1 MILVVGATGQLGGL
15 ITRDLLDSGRPV
27 RALVRREV
35 DGRRLAAAGGQPAF
49 GDLKDAQSIRAA
61 CRDVD
66 AVITTANAVGRTGE
80 DTIESVDQ
88 LGTINLVQAAAA
100 AGVRRFVYISA
111 LGADPDHPMPLLRA
125 KGLVQQELT
134 VSGMGWTVLQPNSY
148 MDTWIPLIVGGP
160 ALRGDPI
167 TLVGDGRRRHS
178 MVAIRDVAAYAA
190 AALDHPRDARPD
202 LYRRW
207 AGAGDL
213 ARHRRR
219 LRGRTPPDPADPH
232 DRPRPGDPRGPPVR
246 QRSCRRARRVRLTA
260 RHNGTEHNTGHRT
273 HQPRRI
279 TYASS
284 SPRTPEPSTDDR
296 SGAQAVLSPTRART
310 QSSGRGPTTRRG

>member
-15 ITRDLLDSGRPV
+15 ITQDLLESGRSV
-27 RALVRREV
+27 RAMVRREV
-35 DGRRLAAAGGQPAF
+35 DGRRLAAAGGQAAF
-49 GDLKDAQSIRAA
+49 GDLKDAPSIRAA
-61 CRDVD
+61 CRDID

-125 KGLVQQELT
+125 KGLVEQQLT
-134 VSGMGWTVLQPNSY
+134 MSGMGWTVLQPNAY

-178 MVAIRDVAAYAA
+178 MVAMRDVAAYTTAVLDHPQTVARIFPVGGPEPVTWLDVVAVFEAELHQDLPIRTIAPGQAIPGVPRFVSDLA
-190 AALDHPRDARPD
+190 AALAGYDSPLDTTELSTTLGVKPTSLADYVRQFLTANATATLTMTGMAGEGARP
-202 LYRRW
+202 
-207 AGAGDL
+207 
-213 ARHRRR
+213 
-219 LRGRTPPDPADPH
+219 
-232 DRPRPGDPRGPPVR
+232 
-246 QRSCRRARRVRLTA
+246 
-260 RHNGTEHNTGHRT
+260 
-273 HQPRRI
+273 
-279 TYASS
+279 
-284 SPRTPEPSTDDR
+284 
-296 SGAQAVLSPTRART
+296 
-310 QSSGRGPTTRRG
+310 